1 MSNLITMVN
10 LKRHTR
16 VYSIF
21 LIAFFSKNP
30 KCGYRSMI
38 HIPPANRLCVE
49 EDNKKYEVRLKRAL
63 ISDVD
68 GDDDAIRKI
77 QVIII

>member
-1 MSNLITMVN
+1 M
-10 LKRHTR
+10 
-16 VYSIF
+16 
-21 LIAFFSKNP
+21 
-30 KCGYRSMI
+30 
-38 HIPPANRLCVE
+38 RLMTVE

-77 QVIII
+77 QVIIIWAKNTGKYILSQKYR